1 MVNLITRIY
10 LAWLFYLIDFFFFQ
24 FFLFAFVKEK
34 RDEIEKT
41 FASEFFSSPP
51 SPPPIFFSNTFDGK
65 IKISEGLEET

>member
-41 FASEFFSSPP
+41 FASENFSSPP
-51 SPPPIFFSNTFDGK
+51 SPPPIFFKTPLK
-65 IKISEGLEET
+65 AKLEF